1 MAIYHVCYDLRRPG
15 QNYQPVWD
23 LLGGIGVK
31 ATESAYLIDTPSTAV
46 QVRDALMRI
55 VDANDRILVTELS
68 GSSWAS
74 QNLLPG
80 ALQWLK
86 ARRP

>member
-1 MAIYHVCYDLRRPG
+1 MAIFHVCYDLRKPG

-23 LLGGIGVK
+23 MLERLGVK
-31 ATESAYLIDTPSTAV
+31 ATESAYLIEASSTAT
-46 QVRDALMRI
+46 QVRDAMLQI
-55 VDANDRILVTELS
+55 TDANDRILVTEIHI
-68 GSSWAS
+68 SSWACS
-74 QNLLPG
+74 NLKPG